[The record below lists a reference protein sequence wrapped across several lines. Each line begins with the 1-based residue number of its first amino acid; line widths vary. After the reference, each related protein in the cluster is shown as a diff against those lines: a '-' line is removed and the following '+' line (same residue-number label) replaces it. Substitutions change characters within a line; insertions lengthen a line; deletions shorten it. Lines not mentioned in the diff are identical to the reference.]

1 MAATSAMKHHPISGC
16 SHKKSVTILRNCFS
30 LSKICNTQLDGY
42 HGNYRHHPKIKYE
55 YFLPQP
61 SISGY
66 KSTGSYIYV
75 NNSAGRN
82 SCERL
87 KPIESPFLHCKTP
100 IVRIW
105 NGWDFLN
112 YTQDRNSHVQ
122 LQSIKSIDCLETR
135 LQSSALLNYMNDPR
149 LLNNNERH
157 TISLMI
163 NKGMSPLGCHSN
175 DKPTS
180 AQLSFVLL
188 KLRDEVSTLFCCLS
202 NCMLYFCFSY
212 LSFSTE
218 TIHFIYMNRTYY
230 FRTIYYQF
238 HGQQGIEFY

>member
-1 MAATSAMKHHPISGC
+1 MKHHPISGC

-87 KPIESPFLHCKTP
+87 QPIESPFLHCRTP

-105 NGWDFLN
+105 NGWSFLN
-112 YTQDRNSHVQ
+112 YTQDRNSHVR
-122 LQSIKSIDCLETR
+122 LQSIKSIDCLETH

-157 TISLMI
+157 TISLMV

-180 AQLSFVLL
+180 AQLSFVLF

-218 TIHFIYMNRTYY
+218 TIHFTYMNRTYY
-230 FRTIYYQF
+230 FRTICYQF
-238 HGQQGIEFY
+238 HGQ